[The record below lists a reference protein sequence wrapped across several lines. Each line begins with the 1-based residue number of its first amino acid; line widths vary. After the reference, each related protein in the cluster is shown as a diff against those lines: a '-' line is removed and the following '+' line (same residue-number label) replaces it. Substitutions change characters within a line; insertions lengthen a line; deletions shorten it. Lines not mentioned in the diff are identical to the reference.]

1 MEEVMEVLDMDK
13 NWSMNPFFVL
23 RCKERIYF
31 KHNFRKNKNK
41 RKTGNNLK
49 YKICHGIKL
58 IG

>member
-1 MEEVMEVLDMDK
+1 
-13 NWSMNPFFVL
+13 MNPFFVV
-23 RCKERIYF
+23 RCKEIIYF